1 MNSPMTSPGG
11 MSDPCQ
17 TDRPTRTIEHLVHRS
32 EGLAQE
38 ADNCARRLQDV
49 LGRIIQGNSPSV
61 LGSSNKE
68 QPREAL
74 PELEQVGRN
83 LDDLSQAI
91 DSIRDSVN
99 AFEAL

>member
-1 MNSPMTSPGG
+1 MNEARAMT
-11 MSDPCQ
+11 DPSAP
-17 TDRPTRTIEHLVHRS
+17 DRPTRTIEHLMHRS

-61 LGSSNKE
+61 LGANAKE

-74 PELEQVGRN
+74 PELEQVGRS
-83 LDDLSQAI
+83 LDELSQSI
-91 DSIRDSVN
+91 DAIRDSVC
-99 AFEAL
+99 AFESL

>member
-1 MNSPMTSPGG
+1 MNSPEQAYAS
-11 MSDPCQ
+11 
-17 TDRPTRTIEHLVHRS
+17 TDRPTRTIEHLVQRS

-74 PELEQVGRN
+74 PELEQVGRS

-99 AFEAL
+99 TFETL